1 MNKWLKLFL
10 IILALAAIVLLA
22 VFTRM
27 KFVYILL
34 AILVLAFIIFFHELG
49 HFAMGKLLGFR
60 VLDFSLGFGPALI
73 KFRKGETNY
82 AIRAIPFGGA
92 CQFDG
97 EDDEAEEQQKK
108 PDPETEALKYGDVP
122 VNTAENTEKASSQNE
137 KASLQTEKALSQTEK
152 AAKAEKTEVH
162 KGKRFNAQPVW
173 KRFLVIFAGPFMNIL
188 LAFLIALCVML
199 IAPEYIPAVD
209 AETGDNI
216 PMINEVIKD
225 SPAESAG
232 IKAGDRVIAV
242 NGQPT
247 MKKDDEQSIDALVRL
262 IGGAG
267 NDLTLTVER
276 GTETLEIAVTG
287 AYDPQTNSSKIG
299 ISITNL
305 IEGTRHRNLWEAIA
319 GAFDYL
325 VFIVKTT
332 FEAIGHMFTHGIHQ
346 GDVSGVVGTVAIM
359 VDVAKTDISNL
370 AVIAVILSLSLGI
383 FNLIPFPALDG
394 GRLLF
399 LIIEAIKGK
408 PLNRKVEGIVNAVGL
423 MLLFGLMIVVTVFD
437 VIGLFK

>member
-1 MNKWLKLFL
+1 MNKWLKFTL

-22 VFTRM
+22 VFMRM

-49 HFAMGKLLGFR
+49 HFAMGKILGFR
-60 VLDFSLGFGPALI
+60 VLDFSLGFGPALV

-97 EDDEAEEQQKK
+97 EDDEAEEQQKQTV
-108 PDPETEALKYGDVP
+108 DPEEEALKYGDVP
-122 VNTAENTEKASSQNE
+122 VNTAEKNVESTEKPSQ
-137 KASLQTEKALSQTEK
+137 
-152 AAKAEKTEVH
+152 KTETAAAIEKPEIH

-188 LAFLIALCVML
+188 LAFLIAFFVQL

-209 AETGDNI
+209 AATGDYI
-216 PMINEVIKD
+216 PMINDVIEG

-247 MKKDDEQSIDALVRL
+247 LKKDDEQSIDALVRL

-267 NDLTLTVER
+267 NDLTLTVQR
-276 GTETLEIAVTG
+276 GAETLEIAVTD

-299 ISITNL
+299 ITITNL
-305 IEGTRHRNLWEAIA
+305 IEGTRHRNVWEATK

-346 GDVSGVVGTVAIM
+346 GDVAGVVGTVAIM
-359 VDVAKTDISNL
+359 VDVAKSNISNL

-399 LIIEAIKGK
+399 LIIEGIKGK
-408 PLNRKVEGIVNAVGL
+408 PLNRKVEGIVNAIGL

>member
-1 MNKWLKLFL
+1 MNKWLKFTL

-22 VFTRM
+22 VFMRM

-49 HFAMGKLLGFR
+49 HFAMGKILGFR
-60 VLDFSLGFGPALI
+60 VLDFSLGFGPALV

-97 EDDEAEEQQKK
+97 EDDEAEEQQKQTV
-108 PDPETEALKYGDVP
+108 DPEEEALKYGDVP
-122 VNTAENTEKASSQNE
+122 VNTAEKNVESTEKPSQ
-137 KASLQTEKALSQTEK
+137 
-152 AAKAEKTEVH
+152 KTETAAAIEKPEIH

-188 LAFLIALCVML
+188 LAFLIAFFVQL

-209 AETGDNI
+209 AATGDYI
-216 PMINEVIKD
+216 PMINDVIEG

-247 MKKDDEQSIDALVRL
+247 LKKDDEQSIDALVRL

-267 NDLTLTVER
+267 NDLTLTVQR
-276 GTETLEIAVTG
+276 GAETLEIAVTD

-299 ISITNL
+299 ITITNL
-305 IEGTRHRNLWEAIA
+305 IEGTRHRNVWEATT

-359 VDVAKTDISNL
+359 VDVAKSNISNL

-399 LIIEAIKGK
+399 LIIEGIKGK
-408 PLNRKVEGIVNAVGL
+408 PLNRKVEGIVNAIGL

>member
-1 MNKWLKLFL
+1 MNKWLKFTL

-22 VFTRM
+22 VFMRM

-49 HFAMGKLLGFR
+49 HFAMGKILGFR
-60 VLDFSLGFGPALI
+60 VLDFSLGFGPALV

-97 EDDEAEEQQKK
+97 EDDEAEEQQKQK
-108 PDPETEALKYGDVP
+108 IDPEEEALKYGDVP
-122 VNTAENTEKASSQNE
+122 VNTAENTVENNE
-137 KASLQTEKALSQTEK
+137 KPLQ
-152 AAKAEKTEVH
+152 KTETAAETKQPEIH

-188 LAFLIALCVML
+188 LAFLIAFFVQL

-209 AETGDNI
+209 AATGDYI
-216 PMINEVIKD
+216 PMINEVIEG

-232 IKAGDRVIAV
+232 IKAGDKVIAV

-247 MKKDDEQSIDALVRL
+247 LKKDDEQSIDALVRL

-267 NDLTLTVER
+267 NDLTLTVQR
-276 GTETLEIAVTG
+276 GAETLEIAVTD

-299 ISITNL
+299 ITITNL
-305 IEGTRHRNLWEAIA
+305 IEGTRHRNVWEATT

-359 VDVAKTDISNL
+359 VDVAKSNISNL

-399 LIIEAIKGK
+399 LIIEGIKGK